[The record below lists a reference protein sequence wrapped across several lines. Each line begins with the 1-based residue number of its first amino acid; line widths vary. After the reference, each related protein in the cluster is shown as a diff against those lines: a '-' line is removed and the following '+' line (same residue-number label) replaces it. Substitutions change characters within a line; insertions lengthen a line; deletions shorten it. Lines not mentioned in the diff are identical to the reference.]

1 MNTQLIMLDTPIL
14 VSDEKIKIKDWVIGT
29 SYPDTPIAKVVDEYG
44 EEFTAECMNGSKLGL
59 AQYDSHKIIAGVP
72 SLPSIQFANEELEK
86 EVGYINVTR
95 MSYNTWNNESLAF
108 KELYSYLPY
117 NIGYNDGFKA
127 SESLN
132 TKKFSL
138 DDLITFDE
146 FLKNFNSSDDG
157 KYYMDNQGD
166 EYTTSDLF
174 YLFKNKQNS
183 KIYNVEA
190 TLENNVYTITKILK

>member
-1 MNTQLIMLDTPIL
+1 MLCLIGICINLIKL
-14 VSDEKIKIKDWVIGT
+14 YALIYQKKFIIINAESCFGKIHSGVLKKDNP
-29 SYPDTPIAKVVDEYG
+29 Y
-44 EEFTAECMNGSKLGL
+44 
-59 AQYDSHKIIAGVP
+59 KIIAGIP
-72 SLPSIQFANEELEK
+72 NLPEIQFANEELEK